1 MASVLAKPQ
10 ALEDQF
16 VRDMYVEAHDSFSA
30 FAAALTRWRLPYHQG
45 RICRALERVERT
57 PGARLI
63 ITMPPRH
70 GKSELGSIA
79 FPLFCLGRGF
89 DTLAAYNDPERVH
102 RVAIAAYGA
111 DLAIKFSAAIRDHIA
126 DQFDPVH
133 DVFGSLRL
141 SKKSDREWRLFPA
154 PANRPSCIGV
164 GVGGPFTGKG
174 ADLLIIDDP
183 VKNYEDVRSS
193 RKRDSVYDWYAT
205 VARTR
210 MQKGG
215 RIVLIMTRWHEDD
228 LAGRLLAQGGWEHLH
243 LRAIDGAGQAL
254 WPDTYP
260 IEELLKIRAEIG
272 SKNFQALYQGEPTF
286 AEGNIWKRAWFDAN
300 AYDQPEDVPPL
311 RWVVTAWDTAFKTGQ
326 QDDYTAWCTVGADK
340 RGELWCLDMGHERLA
355 FPDLVQ
361 AIESGHGRP
370 TGETALVEDKASG
383 QSAVQ
388 TITRNGRRPVV
399 AVKADTDKESRAQ
412 AVTPFCEAGKLH
424 LPRRHCDYEALVA
437 ECTSFPN
444 GAHDDMMDALV
455 HALRYGIDRL
465 NAVQEVIFV

>member
-1 MASVLAKPQ
+1 MASAALA
-10 ALEDQF
+10 LTS
-16 VRDMYVEAHDSFSA
+16 RDEYEQKIIAARTRFGV
-30 FAAALTRWRLPYHQG
+30 FAAALNNWDLPWHQR
-45 RICRALERVERT
+45 RICRYLDWVERT

-79 FPLFCLGRGF
+79 FPLWCLGRGF
-89 DTLAAYNDPERVH
+89 NGDAYNDEDRIH
-102 RVAIAAYGA
+102 RVAVTAYGA

-126 DQFDPVH
+126 DPLDPVH
-133 DVFGSLRL
+133 QIFPGLSLT
-141 SKKSDREWRLFPA
+141 KKSDKEWRLWPA

-183 VKNYEDVRSS
+183 VKGDEDARS
-193 RKRDSVYDWYAT
+193 KAARDKVWSWYT
-205 VARTR
+205 SVARTR
-210 MQKGG
+210 LQKGG
-215 RIVLIMTRWHEDD
+215 RVVVIMTRWNEGD
-228 LAGRLLAQGGWEHLH
+228 LAGILLGQGGWKHLH
-243 LRAIDGAGQAL
+243 LKAIDDAGQAL
-254 WPDTYP
+254 WPEMYP
-260 IEELLKIRAEIG
+260 KEELLKIRAEIG
-272 SKNFQALYQGEPTF
+272 GQKFQSLYQGEPTF
-286 AEGNIWKRAWFDAN
+286 AAGNIWKRAWFDDN

-311 RWVVTAWDTAFKTGQ
+311 KWVVTAWDTAFKTGQ

-340 RGELWCLDMGHERLA
+340 RGELWALDMGHERLQ
-355 FPDLVQ
+355 FPRLVHE
-361 AIESGHGRP
+361 IEHCHGRP
-370 TGETALVEDKASG
+370 CGETALVEDKASG
-383 QSAVQ
+383 QSAIQ
-388 TITRNGRRPVV
+388 TIKSNGHRPVI

-424 LPRRHCDYEALVA
+424 LPSRHCDYETLVA

-465 NAVQEVIFV
+465 NTVQEPFFV